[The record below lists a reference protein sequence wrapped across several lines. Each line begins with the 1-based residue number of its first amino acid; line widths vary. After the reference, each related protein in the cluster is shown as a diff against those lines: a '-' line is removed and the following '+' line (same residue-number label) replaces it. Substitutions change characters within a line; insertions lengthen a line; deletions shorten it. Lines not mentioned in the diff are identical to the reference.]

1 MPVLEQDRFLSVQE
15 TADLLSVSPDTV
27 RTLLRRGDI
36 PGVKIGHQFRIGAD
50 VLRTYLN
57 ANMIEITA

>member
-1 MPVLEQDRFLSVQE
+1 MSLLEQFLSVQE
-15 TADLLSVSPDTV
+15 TAELLGVSPDTV

-50 VLRTYLN
+50 MLRMYRD
-57 ANMIEITA
+57 ANMIEATA